1 MSLASM
7 VVGLAEAG
15 VRFVIIGGFAGNAH
29 GSTIVT
35 EDLDI
40 CHDTEPGN
48 LKILAD
54 LLASWDAY
62 PRGMEP
68 GLPFYMDVRT
78 LRNMSVLTLR
88 TRQGDID
95 LLANVEGVGDYEQCA
110 ATAEWIDFASVRFQ
124 ILGLDA
130 LIASKKAAGREKD
143 LQHLRVLEAV
153 RELRRKESTPP
164 TSDSSSSDPD

>member
-1 MSLASM
+1 MSLSSM
-7 VVGLAEAG
+7 VVALARAQ
-15 VRFVIIGGFAGNAH
+15 VRFVVIGGYAGTAH

-35 EDLDI
+35 DDLDI
-40 CHDTEPGN
+40 CYDTALDN
-48 LKILAD
+48 LQVLAD

-78 LRNMSVLTLR
+78 LRNVSVLTLR
-88 TRQGDID
+88 TREGDID
-95 LLANVEGVGDYEQCA
+95 ILAHVEGVGGYAECA
-110 ATAEWIDFASVRFQ
+110 ASAEWVEFASVRFQ

-143 LQHLRVLEAV
+143 LQHLRILEAV
-153 RELRRKESTPP
+153 RELKRSPRQS
-164 TSDSSSSDPD
+164 